1 VKITST
7 LNLFIFLLILTS
19 NSVFAEEECVFDET
33 AYINFINTYK
43 ENNKNVSIEPKDKTL
58 KVKRNNETIVINGG
72 GCVHLG
78 MTIKLH
84 SKKTFTEKEF
94 LEKTLSLSN
103 EFGSWL
109 INTSALK
116 NSIKTG
122 QYQKIDNIY
131 FIKVD
136 AMTMFEAF
144 FNKGEIN
151 ISFYIN

>member
-1 VKITST
+1 MTST

>member
-1 VKITST
+1 MTST

-58 KVKRNNETIVINGG
+58 KVKRNTETIVINGG

>member
-1 VKITST
+1 MKVIHT
-7 LNLFIFLLILTS
+7 LKLCLIFSLLFS
-19 NSVFAEEECVFDET
+19 NSSFAEECIFDET

-43 ENNKNVSIEPKDKTL
+43 ENNKNASINPNEQTL
-58 KVKRNNETIVINGG
+58 KVKRNNESLLINGG

-78 MTIKLH
+78 MTIKLQ
-84 SKKTFTEKEF
+84 SRQTFTEKEF

-116 NSIKTG
+116 NSIETG

-144 FNKGEIN
+144 FKKGEIN